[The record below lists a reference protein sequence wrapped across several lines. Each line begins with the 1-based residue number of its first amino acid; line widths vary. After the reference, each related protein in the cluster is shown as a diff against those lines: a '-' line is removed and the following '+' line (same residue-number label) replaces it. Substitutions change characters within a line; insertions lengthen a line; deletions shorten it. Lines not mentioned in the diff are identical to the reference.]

1 MTKQDAIQDT
11 IAKLFARDDYD
22 LPNERWGLEARLVLE
37 RQRAD
42 KLLGQVRR
50 SEERLSGPMP
60 AHMTLRPI
68 GALASMGDDY
78 REILDIIRQAET
90 KLRVVEEIE
99 RLYAGR
105 R

>member
-1 MTKQDAIQDT
+1 MTKQDAIQET
-11 IAKLFARDDYD
+11 IEKLFARDDYD

-37 RQRAD
+37 RKRAD
-42 KLLGQVRR
+42 KLLGQIRR
-50 SEERLSGPMP
+50 SAERLSGPSP
-60 AHMTLRPI
+60 DHMTLRTI
-68 GALASMGDDY
+68 DALASMGDDY